1 MLFLL
6 LLLLLLEFVLVTV
19 ALVDQL
25 VEDCHVMIG
34 GWWEDKGFLN
44 Y

>member
-6 LLLLLLEFVLVTV
+6 GLLLLLEFVLVKV

-25 VEDCHVMIG
+25 VEDCHVMVDG
-34 GWWEDKGFLN
+34 GWNDGKGF
-44 Y
+44 